1 MSTGSGLRNNRVQS
15 LDRALEILDLLAAGR
30 ELGVTELSRRLE
42 VHKSTAFR
50 LCATLLERGLVE
62 QNPSTEKYRLGYGLV
77 RLAGAVRAEL
87 DLSRAARPVLQSL
100 AERSGET
107 VNLAVLQGDEVINI
121 DQITAP
127 HLVVTVNWI
136 GKQTP
141 LHCTSNG
148 KVLLAHLS
156 QSRRESILAA
166 PLKRFTP
173 RTITD
178 RRTLERQLRR
188 VEEEGFAFTLEELEV
203 GLNAVAAPV
212 RSGDGRVGAAV
223 SLSGPSYRVSPQR
236 LPELGQMV
244 REAGDAISRR
254 LGYAVAE
261 PARRSEERRRA

>member
-1 MSTGSGLRNNRVQS
+1 MLLAVGGAVQVQGGARFGRREQPPQDPRLSRSPRCLGSLLRVDVRDDQGPF
-15 LDRALEILDLLAAGR
+15 LDRVRGR
-30 ELGVTELSRRLE
+30 
-42 VHKSTAFR
+42 
-50 LCATLLERGLVE
+50 
-62 QNPSTEKYRLGYGLV
+62 
-77 RLAGAVRAEL
+77 
-87 DLSRAARPVLQSL
+87 
-100 AERSGET
+100 
-107 VNLAVLQGDEVINI
+107 
-121 DQITAP
+121 
-127 HLVVTVNWI
+127 VTVNWI

-178 RRTLERQLRR
+178 RRTLERQLKR
-188 VEEEGFAFTLEELEV
+188 VEEEGFAFTLEELEL

-212 RSGDGRVGAAV
+212 RSADLRVSAAV

-244 REAGDAISRR
+244 REAGEAISRR
-254 LGYAVAE
+254 LGYAE
-261 PARRSEERRRA
+261 PAPARSEEERRRG